1 MQRLQEM
8 STDRTAEKVLCF
20 IEKQAVI
27 QVLIQQVAA
36 LFDPKDPKKI
46 QNVSLLTNILQV
58 SKHVLL
64 IYFLKSCLFGDR
76 RQLCQIYQMNFD
88 NVWL

>member
-1 MQRLQEM
+1 M
-8 STDRTAEKVLCF
+8 SSDRTAEKVLCF

-46 QNVSLLTNILQV
+46 QNVSLLT
-58 SKHVLL
+58 KL
-64 IYFLKSCLFGDR
+64 IA
-76 RQLCQIYQMNFD
+76 NFEACID
-88 NVWL
+88 YYCFKCSLS